1 MKTENE
7 LGRNASKVEKR
18 SASSGEKMSG
28 GRIVG
33 NEEGFVLV
41 LSLMIL
47 VVLTLLG
54 ISANR
59 TSITEVQIAGNE
71 NVIKMDFYKAEAAAH
86 EAAQRLEN
94 ENDAN
99 KLKAARTP
107 FVWLSASELDPTTN
121 DEVLLGGKDEEWD
134 NKSSDSKLANI
145 DPQVDVDM
153 AAVDYGVVKGEKAS
167 SLKMSESNV
176 YFYRLIGRVTREE
189 RKKLIEIGY
198 KKRY

>member
-1 MKTENE
+1 MRIKKICDVGERRE
-7 LGRNASKVEKR
+7 LSTG
-18 SASSGEKMSG
+18 
-28 GRIVG
+28 IVN

-59 TSITEVQIAGNE
+59 TSVTEVQIAGND
-71 NVIKMDFYKAEAAAH
+71 NIMKMDFYKAEAAAH

-94 ENDAN
+94 EHNAD

-107 FVWLSASELDPTTN
+107 FVWLSLSDVDSQTKEET
-121 DEVLLGGKDEEWD
+121 LLGGGDTWEY
-134 NKSSDSKLANI
+134 KSAGSELSGI
-145 DPQVDVDM
+145 DPRATVEM
-153 AAVDYGVVKGEKAS
+153 AALDYGVVKGGSGA
-167 SLKMSESNV
+167 SLKLSETRV
-176 YFYRLIGRVTREE
+176 YFFKLIGRVTRDNRE
-189 RKKLIEIGY
+189 KMIEIGY